1 MLLVSSCFQ
10 ATPPSV
16 PPQVRLR
23 RPQERRATRASLGVV
38 RPPGLQAAESAC
50 YQFLRAV
57 TKKQQA
63 VRTQGKYQRRR
74 SVHET
79 SSVWG
84 VSQRTERVC
93 LLRAACETRER
104 GVGLHETKLALTPS
118 RLCGALS
125 TYVHPVHESRM
136 SARTFFCHTPR
147 TLPASASAAPTSA
160 SAMRTATAAHN
171 VSDDR
176 IIATHM
182 IDCACEMR
190 PANNGL

>member
-1 MLLVSSCFQ
+1 
-10 ATPPSV
+10 
-16 PPQVRLR
+16 
-23 RPQERRATRASLGVV
+23 
-38 RPPGLQAAESAC
+38 
-50 YQFLRAV
+50 
-57 TKKQQA
+57 

-84 VSQRTERVC
+84 VSQRTESVC
-93 LLRAACETRER
+93 LLRAVCETRER
-104 GVGLHETKLALTPS
+104 GVGLHGPTLALTPS

-136 SARTFFCHTPR
+136 SARTFFGHTPR
-147 TLPASASAAPTSA
+147 ALPASASAAPTSA

-171 VSDDR
+171 VSDHR

-182 IDCACEMR
+182 IDCACEQRLVSTRHQPAR
-190 PANNGL
+190 PLTSECLPRRRTCRWSANSLVSDDTHAYERLPPHVQLCE